1 MPRKESLLSAEE
13 QIRKIKETK
22 AKYYQNNK
30 DKIKERQNKK
40 YLDNIDDEKIIKK
53 INKLIKSISNKELL
67 NTIEINYLR
76 IKI

>member
-67 NTIEINYLR
+67 NTIEIN
-76 IKI
+76 